1 MFMLCYERR
10 KACKELYIVKK
21 KKAER
26 AGMCMVNWSKHTKHA
41 LIFNCSNTTQ
51 DKIKARKEAI
61 DADVRRGGARV
72 CKTCN
77 LADSLSIHIIS
88 GSNSFP

>member
-1 MFMLCYERR
+1 MLWKKKSMQR
-10 KACKELYIVKK
+10 ALYRKK